1 MFLGRWD
8 DRGGDKT
15 ETTCQPQRGDPE
27 ATWRHGLHPCGTLQ
41 EWGSFLGFKR
51 LRIWGH
57 LNPNNIW
64 NGHAEFINVM
74 LCWISMLA
82 SNPNS
87 NGHSSRQD
95 ALRL

>member
-27 ATWRHGLHPCGTLQ
+27 ATRRHGLHPCGTLQ
-41 EWGSFLGFKR
+41 EWGLFLGFKR

-57 LNPNNIW
+57 LNPNNI
-64 NGHAEFINVM
+64 
-74 LCWISMLA
+74 WISMLA